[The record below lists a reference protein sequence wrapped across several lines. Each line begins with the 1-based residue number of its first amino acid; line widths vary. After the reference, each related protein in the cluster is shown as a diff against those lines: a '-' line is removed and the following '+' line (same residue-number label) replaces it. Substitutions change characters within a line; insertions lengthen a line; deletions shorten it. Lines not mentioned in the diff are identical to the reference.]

1 MASSFRP
8 SFLLLFLHL
17 DDTTSEAAAAKGDG
31 SMVQKASTN
40 LTDMMQ
46 KAIARE
52 IQVSVQY
59 MWQHIMAKGLESAE
73 IAETFEEVAIAEM
86 KHAEKIAER
95 LFYFDVV
102 PTTKPSPIVIVPT
115 LKEMLEADA
124 KAEEEAIDL
133 YKEII
138 KQAASEGDSTTRL
151 LFEQI
156 LADEEEHHDTF
167 TTLLGR

>member
-1 MASSFRP
+1 
-8 SFLLLFLHL
+8 
-17 DDTTSEAAAAKGDG
+17 
-31 SMVQKASTN
+31 MVQKASTA
-40 LTDMMQ
+40 LTDMLQ
-46 KAIARE
+46 QAIARE

-73 IAETFEEVAIAEM
+73 IADVFEDVAISEM

-95 LFYFDVV
+95 IFYFDVV
-102 PTTKPSPIVIVPT
+102 PTTKPDPIKVGGS
-115 LKEMLEADA
+115 LKEMLEFDA
-124 KAEEEAIDL
+124 TAEEEAIDL
-133 YKEII
+133 YKAII

-156 LADEEEHHDTF
+156 LADEESHHDTF

>member
-1 MASSFRP
+1 
-8 SFLLLFLHL
+8 
-17 DDTTSEAAAAKGDG
+17 
-31 SMVQKASTN
+31 MVQKASST

-46 KAIARE
+46 KALARE

-59 MWQHIMAKGLESAE
+59 MWQHVMAKGLESPE
-73 IAETFEEVAIAEM
+73 IAETFEEAAVTEM
-86 KHAEKIAER
+86 KHAEKVAER

-102 PTTKPSPIVIVPT
+102 PTTKPSPITIVSS

-124 KAEEEAIDL
+124 KAEEEAVDL

-151 LFEQI
+151 MFEQI

-167 TTLLGR
+167 TTLLGK

>member
-1 MASSFRP
+1 
-8 SFLLLFLHL
+8 
-17 DDTTSEAAAAKGDG
+17 
-31 SMVQKASTN
+31 MVQKASAA
-40 LTDMMQ
+40 LTDMLQ

-59 MWQHIMAKGLESAE
+59 MWQHVMAKGLESAG
-73 IAETFEEVAIAEM
+73 IADVFEDVAIAEM

-102 PTTKPSPIVIVPT
+102 PTTKPDPIKVGGS
-115 LKEMLEADA
+115 LSEMLEADA
-124 KAEEEAIDL
+124 AAEVEAIDL
-133 YKEII
+133 YKAIV

-156 LADEEEHHDTF
+156 LADEEAHHDTF
-167 TTLLGR
+167 TTLLGK

>member
-1 MASSFRP
+1 
-8 SFLLLFLHL
+8 
-17 DDTTSEAAAAKGDG
+17 
-31 SMVQKASTN
+31 MVQKASGK
-40 LTDMMQ
+40 LTDMLN

-59 MWQHIMAKGLESAE
+59 MWQHVMAKGLESAA
-73 IAETFEEVAIAEM
+73 ISDVFEDVAVTEM

-95 LFYFDVV
+95 LFYFDVA
-102 PTTKPSPIVIVPT
+102 PTTKPDPIKVGGTV
-115 LKEMLEADA
+115 KEMLELDA

-138 KQAASEGDSTTRL
+138 KQATLEGDSTTRL

-156 LADEEEHHDTF
+156 LAEEEDHHDTF
-167 TTLLGR
+167 TTLLGK

>member
-1 MASSFRP
+1 
-8 SFLLLFLHL
+8 
-17 DDTTSEAAAAKGDG
+17 
-31 SMVQKASTN
+31 MVQKASVK

-46 KAIARE
+46 QAIARE

-73 IAETFEEVAIAEM
+73 IADVFEEVAIAEM

-95 LFYFDVV
+95 IFYFDIT
-102 PTTKPSPIVIVPT
+102 PTTKPDPIKVGGT
-115 LKEMLEADA
+115 LKEMLKHDA

-133 YKEII
+133 YKKII
-138 KQAASEGDSTTRL
+138 KQASAEGDSTTRL

-156 LADEEEHHDTF
+156 LADEEDHHDTF
-167 TTLLGR
+167 TTLLGK

>member
-1 MASSFRP
+1 MVRK
-8 SFLLLFLHL
+8 
-17 DDTTSEAAAAKGDG
+17 EIG
-31 SMVQKASTN
+31 MVQKASSK
-40 LTDMMQ
+40 LTDMLN

-59 MWQHIMAKGLESAE
+59 MWQHVMAKGLESAE
-73 IAETFEEVAIAEM
+73 IADVFEDVAITEM

-95 LFYFDVV
+95 LFYFDIT
-102 PTTKPSPIVIVPT
+102 PTTKPDPIKVGGTV
-115 LKEMLEADA
+115 KEMLEYDA

-138 KQAASEGDSTTRL
+138 RQASSEGDTTTRL

-156 LADEEEHHDTF
+156 LAEEENHHDTF
-167 TTLLGR
+167 TTLLGKDRCFSPLRTK

>member
-1 MASSFRP
+1 
-8 SFLLLFLHL
+8 
-17 DDTTSEAAAAKGDG
+17 
-31 SMVQKASTN
+31 MVQKASSK
-40 LTDMMQ
+40 LTDLLN

-59 MWQHIMAKGLESAE
+59 MWQHVMAKGLESAE
-73 IAETFEEVAIAEM
+73 IADVFEEVAISEM

-95 LFYFDVV
+95 IFYFDIT
-102 PTTKPSPIVIVPT
+102 PTTKPDPIKVGGT
-115 LKEMLEADA
+115 LKEMLEYDA

-138 KQAASEGDSTTRL
+138 KLAASEGDSTTRL

-156 LADEEEHHDTF
+156 LAEEEEHHDTF
-167 TTLLGR
+167 TTLLGK